1 MNNTFDLEQIKDIN
15 CPKLLQKM
23 FNEYDDKIY
32 NWTKTFKEITNIK
45 KLKITIKSKI
55 DKLTN

>member
-1 MNNTFDLEQIKDIN
+1 MY
-15 CPKLLQKM
+15 
-23 FNEYDDKIY
+23 NEYDDLIY
-32 NWTKTFKEITNIK
+32 SWKKTFKEITNIK